1 MDVLQ
6 LMVHASL
13 MVKLVLVLLLFLSVV
28 SWAVIVH
35 KHTYL
40 SRASKETATFMH
52 ALESGAPLH
61 NLAELARTLPAS
73 PLAGLFLHVTNAST
87 GMSPDRMGSSLA
99 RATTREVE
107 RLHAHLMIL
116 ATTGSSAPFIG
127 LFGTVW
133 GIVHSF
139 QEIGA
144 AGTASL
150 AVVAPGIAEAL
161 VATAAGLAVA
171 IPAVAAYNHQMNRV
185 AHLAA
190 EVESVATEL
199 PGIVSTRVP

>member
-6 LMVHASL
+6 LIVHASL
-13 MVKLVLVLLLFLSVV
+13 MVKLVLAFLLLLSVL

-35 KHTYL
+35 KHGYL
-40 SRASKETATFMH
+40 SRAARQTTTFMA
-52 ALESGAPLH
+52 ALESGMPLH
-61 NLAELARTLPAS
+61 TLADLARTLPAS
-73 PLAGLFLHVTNAST
+73 PLAALFLHVNSAAAA
-87 GMSPDRMGSSLA
+87 MSPDRLGSSLA

-107 RLHAHLMIL
+107 KLHAHLMIL

-133 GIVHSF
+133 GIVHAF

-144 AGTASL
+144 AGSASL

-161 VATAAGLAVA
+161 VTTAAGLAVA

-190 EVESVATEL
+190 EVESVASEL
-199 PGIVSTRVP
+199 PSIVSTRVA

>member
-1 MDVLQ
+1 MDVIPLI
-6 LMVHASL
+6 VHASM
-13 MVKLVLVLLLFLSVV
+13 MVKLVLVFLLVLSVL
-28 SWAVIVH
+28 SWTVIVH
-35 KHTYL
+35 KQGYL
-40 SRASKETATFMH
+40 SRAGRETAKFMEG
-52 ALESGAPLH
+52 LESGMALH
-61 NLAELARTLPAS
+61 DLADLARTLPAS
-73 PLAGLFLHVTNAST
+73 PLAVLFLHIMQATA
-87 GMSPDRMGSSLA
+87 GMSPDRLGSSLA

-133 GIVHSF
+133 GIVHAF
-139 QEIGA
+139 QEIGT
-144 AGTASL
+144 AGSASL

-161 VATAAGLAVA
+161 VTTAAGLAVA
-171 IPAVAAYNHQMNRV
+171 IPAVAAYNHQMSRV

-199 PGIVSTRVP
+199 PGIVSTRRP

>member
-6 LMVHASL
+6 LIVHASL
-13 MVKLVLVLLLFLSVV
+13 MVKLVLVFLLALSVI
-28 SWAVIVH
+28 SWAVIFH
-35 KHTYL
+35 KQGYL
-40 SRASKETATFMH
+40 SRAARESAAFMQ
-52 ALESGAPLH
+52 ALESGTSLH
-61 NLAELARTLPAS
+61 ELVEIARRLPAS
-73 PLAGLFLHVTNAST
+73 PHASLFLHVNQSAA
-87 GMSPDRMGSSLA
+87 GMSPDRHGSSLA

-133 GIVHSF
+133 GIVHAF

-161 VATAAGLAVA
+161 VTTAAGLAVA

-190 EVESVATEL
+190 EVESVAAEL
-199 PGIVSTRVP
+199 PGLVSARVP